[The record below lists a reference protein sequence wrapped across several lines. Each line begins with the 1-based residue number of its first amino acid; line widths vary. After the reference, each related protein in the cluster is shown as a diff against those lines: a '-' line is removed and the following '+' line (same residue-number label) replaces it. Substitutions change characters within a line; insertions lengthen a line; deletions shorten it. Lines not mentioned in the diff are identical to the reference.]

1 MAHTVHTFPASA
13 SRLGSRGSRDARGS
27 PPRTAGMLT
36 GVEEVSTPTHF
47 ERVWARVACGQ
58 L

>member
-13 SRLGSRGSRDARGS
+13 SRLGSRDARGS